1 MFAFEEEMLMRR
13 ADRLFEIIE
22 IMRERPSAVTA
33 LSLSC
38 ELGVSE
44 RTIYRDIAGLQ
55 GQGVPIEGEA
65 GIGYVLRPGF
75 HLPPLMFTMDE
86 IETIVLG
93 ARLAAQRGGESIE
106 KTAERVLAK
115 VKSAVPDNLQSR
127 MENVALYAPP
137 MFGVGHGIVDMALVN
152 DCIRSQLKVEI
163 EYSDAN
169 DNASKRI
176 VWPVAIAFFAG
187 STLMSAWCEL
197 REAFRHFR
205 TDRITNF
212 YVTTEKYD
220 GGNGRLLEAWKEE
233 VTGGGKDKL

>member
-1 MFAFEEEMLMRR
+1 MRR

-22 IMRERPSAVTA
+22 IMREKPSAVTA
-33 LSLSC
+33 LSLSR

-93 ARLAAQRGGESIE
+93 ARLAAQRGGDSIE
-106 KTAERVLAK
+106 KTADRVLAK
-115 VKSAVPDNLQSR
+115 IKSAVPDNLQSR

-137 MFGVGHGIVDMALVN
+137 MFGIGHGIIDMAVVN
-152 DCIRSQLKVEI
+152 DCIRNQSKVEI
-163 EYSDAN
+163 EYGDAN
-169 DNASKRI
+169 GVISKRI

-187 STLMSAWCEL
+187 STLLSAWCEL
-197 REAFRHFR
+197 RAAFRHFR
-205 TDRITNF
+205 TDRITHF
-212 YVTTEKYD
+212 HVTTDKYD
-220 GGNGRLLEAWKEE
+220 GGNGRLLAAWKEE
-233 VTGGGKDKL
+233 VTGTKKVNKN